1 VGVLQVTGANERT
14 IELRAL
20 MSAGDSP
27 TAWSLRCHAREKLIE
42 FMQRSFPQHLPHL
55 RIDVEKEGK

>member
-1 VGVLQVTGANERT
+1 
-14 IELRAL
+14 